1 MLVVAAPAEARAILT
16 GCSRPDLS
24 TPTPWSRLEV
34 GPGVSLMVT
43 GVGKAA
49 AAGACGAL
57 LRPSDGVVLN
67 VGVAGALPGS
77 GLSIGAVVAA
87 SASVFADEGVET
99 PQGFVDIG
107 ALGFPPG
114 DVAGVS
120 MPCDAGVV
128 EALRPIADLVAPVA
142 TVSTCSGTDG
152 LAREIAR
159 RTGAAAEGMEGAAVV
174 LTCRRLGVPSGELRV
189 ISNTTGDRGR
199 QVWDLPGALAALSRV
214 IGLVQLGR

>member
-1 MLVVAAPAEARAILT
+1 VLVVAAPAEARAVLA
-16 GCSRPDLS
+16 GGSRPDLA
-24 TPTPWSRLEV
+24 TPAPWTRIEV
-34 GPGVSLMVT
+34 APGTSLIIT

-77 GLSIGAVVAA
+77 GLDLGAVVAA
-87 SASVFADEGVET
+87 NTSVFADEGVDT

-107 ALGFPPG
+107 TLGFPPG
-114 DVAGVS
+114 DMPGVS

-128 EALRPIADLVAPVA
+128 EALRPIADVVAPVA
-142 TVSTCSGTDG
+142 TVSTCSGTDT

-159 RTGAAAEGMEGAAVV
+159 RTAAAAEGMEGAAVV
-174 LTCRRLGVPSGELRV
+174 LTCRRLGLRSGELRV
-189 ISNTTGDRGR
+189 ISNSTGDRGS
-199 QVWDLPGALAALSRV
+199 QVWDLPGALAVLTRV
-214 IGLVQLGR
+214 IGLA